1 MRTVWNMRT
10 TWNLLFVMLFCNAAR
25 GEDTIAETTG
35 ELEAAQL
42 EFFESSVRP
51 LLVTHCYS
59 CHSQTAAEAG
69 KLGGGLRLDSRDGVR
84 QGGDSG
90 AVFVPGN
97 SEASLLIQSVRY
109 QKSDLQ
115 MPPDGPLAAADIA
128 ILEKWVA
135 MGAPDPRDAAP
146 GKAAMQKAGIDMD
159 AARSLWA
166 FRKPVL
172 HAPPIVQDSSWPKQE
187 LDHFVLAA
195 LEQRGLQPVS
205 SATRRELIRRATF
218 DLLGLPPT
226 PSEIKAFEEDSRPD
240 AWDRVIERLLESPHY
255 GERWG
260 RYWLDVAR
268 YADDQGNSFLT
279 PTPTAWHY
287 RDWVVQALNQDMPYD
302 EFLRLQIA
310 GDEITEPAD
319 NYFTRLAGLGFQS
332 LGPQFRKGAAGE
344 ARAKADEVEDRVDTL
359 SRGVLGLTVSCARC
373 HDHKFDPIPQSD
385 YYRFAAAWNGVE
397 WPMQMLASPEEIRKH
412 QEWTTSVQQQTEGLK
427 SYREAA
433 MAQATRTALVNID
446 RYVMAATRW
455 LGQKSRQMPLD
466 ETLLAGEEG
475 LKLYFLRRWVTFLES
490 SGAEPGL
497 QELRS
502 AVSSSVAGGSGTASE
517 ELQRSVGSLKR
528 AVEEALQAS
537 DAAQRAA
544 AAGDGL
550 QIRPTETQTQL
561 LELLS
566 KAATAPFVVQ
576 VADLPAVLSES
587 ERQMLTDKEKAL
599 EALQSAPAPGGPT
612 MPGIRGGGMAMPVF
626 VRGNPEQP
634 GDLAPPGFLTILSPP
649 NGRPESKSFTR
660 LQLAQAITSPDNP
673 LTARVF
679 VNRVWHYHFGRG
691 IVATP
696 GNFGR
701 LGSPPTHPELL
712 DTLAVRFMES
722 GWSVKW
728 LHRTI
733 LRSATWQLSSQVR
746 DENITS
752 DPANEY
758 LWRMSPRRLDI
769 EAWRDALLSV
779 AGTLDLRIGGPSVD
793 QTNPGLKEVEG
804 FNFFTRLNGFEADD
818 PRGTRRTLYSVIS
831 RYAPN
836 ATLTMFDFPEPNVS
850 SEQRTATMVP
860 QQQLFV
866 LNSPLM
872 MEVSRQFARRLQA
885 ISEEDS
891 SRLEQAWLLAYGRH
905 PSVTESAAAL
915 EFLQEAEKHASDQ
928 DQLTP
933 WEQLAHSLLASNEFY
948 FIP

>member
-1 MRTVWNMRT
+1 MKTVGNI
-10 TWNLLFVMLFCNAAR
+10 LLVLLVTFVCSAVR
-25 GEDTIAETTG
+25 GEDPTAEKTD
-35 ELEAAQL
+35 ELDAAQL
-42 EFFESSVRP
+42 DFFESSVRP

-59 CHSQTAAEAG
+59 CHSRSASEAG
-69 KLGGGLRLDSRDGVR
+69 KLSGGLLLDSRDGVR

-90 AVFVPGN
+90 AVLVPGN

-109 QKSDLQ
+109 QRSDLQ
-115 MPPDGPLAAADIA
+115 MPPDGPLSAANVA
-128 ILEKWVA
+128 ILEKWVT

-146 GKAAMQKAGIDMD
+146 GETGVQKAGIDMN
-159 AARSLWA
+159 AARNLWA

-172 HAPPIVQDSSWPKQE
+172 HAAPVVRDGAWPKQE
-187 LDHFVLAA
+187 LDYFVLAA
-195 LEQRGLQPVS
+195 LEQRGLQPVTP
-205 SATRRELIRRATF
+205 ATRRELIRRASF

-226 PSEIKAFEEDSRPD
+226 PAEIQAFEEDVTPD
-240 AWDRVIERLLESPHY
+240 AWDRVIERLLASPHY

-373 HDHKFDPIPQSD
+373 HDHKFDPIPTRD
-385 YYRFAAAWNGVE
+385 YYSLAAAWNGVE

-427 SYREAA
+427 SFREAA
-433 MAQATRTALVNID
+433 IAETTRTALGNVD
-446 RYVMAATRW
+446 RYVSAATR
-455 LGQKSRQMPLD
+455 LLVQKSLQKSPD
-466 ETLLAGEEG
+466 ETLVAGEED
-475 LKLYFLRRWVTFLES
+475 LKLYFLRRWVRLLES
-490 SGAEPGL
+490 SGQEPGL
-497 QELRS
+497 QDLRA
-502 AVSSSVAGGSGTASE
+502 AVAASVAGGSMTVSEDLRRSAASVK
-517 ELQRSVGSLKR
+517 L
-528 AVEEALQAS
+528 AVAEALQATEAS
-537 DAAQRAA
+537 QGSSV
-544 AAGDGL
+544 AGDGM

-566 KAATAPFVVQ
+566 KAPTAPFFLQ
-576 VADLPAVLSES
+576 VADLSAVLSES
-587 ERQMLTDKEKAL
+587 ERQMLADKEKAL
-599 EALQSAPAPGGPT
+599 EILQNTPATGGPT

-634 GDLAPPGFLTILSPP
+634 GELAPPGFLTILSPAS
-649 NGRPESKSFTR
+649 GRPESTSFTR
-660 LQLAQAITSPDNP
+660 LQLAQAIASVDNP

-712 DTLAVRFMES
+712 DTLAARFMES
-722 GWSVKW
+722 GWSIKW

-733 LRSATWQLSSQVR
+733 LKSATWQLSSQVR

-831 RYAPN
+831 RYSPN

-872 MEVSRQFARRLQA
+872 MEVSRKFALRVQ
-885 ISEEDS
+885 SVSDKDT
-891 SRLEQAWLLAYGRH
+891 SRLEQAWLLAYGRP
-905 PSVTESAAAL
+905 PSEAESAAAL
-915 EFLQEAEKHASDQ
+915 EFLKEAGHNAAEQ

>member
-1 MRTVWNMRT
+1 
-10 TWNLLFVMLFCNAAR
+10 
-25 GEDTIAETTG
+25 
-35 ELEAAQL
+35 
-42 EFFESSVRP
+42 
-51 LLVTHCYS
+51 
-59 CHSQTAAEAG
+59 
-69 KLGGGLRLDSRDGVR
+69 
-84 QGGDSG
+84 
-90 AVFVPGN
+90 
-97 SEASLLIQSVRY
+97 
-109 QKSDLQ
+109 
-115 MPPDGPLAAADIA
+115 
-128 ILEKWVA
+128 
-135 MGAPDPRDAAP
+135 
-146 GKAAMQKAGIDMD
+146 
-159 AARSLWA
+159 
-166 FRKPVL
+166 
-172 HAPPIVQDSSWPKQE
+172 
-187 LDHFVLAA
+187 
-195 LEQRGLQPVS
+195 
-205 SATRRELIRRATF
+205 
-218 DLLGLPPT
+218 
-226 PSEIKAFEEDSRPD
+226 
-240 AWDRVIERLLESPHY
+240 
-255 GERWG
+255 
-260 RYWLDVAR
+260 
-268 YADDQGNSFLT
+268 
-279 PTPTAWHY
+279 
-287 RDWVVQALNQDMPYD
+287 
-302 EFLRLQIA
+302 
-310 GDEITEPAD
+310 
-319 NYFTRLAGLGFQS
+319 
-332 LGPQFRKGAAGE
+332 
-344 ARAKADEVEDRVDTL
+344 
-359 SRGVLGLTVSCARC
+359 
-373 HDHKFDPIPQSD
+373 
-385 YYRFAAAWNGVE
+385 
-397 WPMQMLASPEEIRKH
+397 
-412 QEWTTSVQQQTEGLK
+412 
-427 SYREAA
+427 

-550 QIRPTETQTQL
+550 RIRPTETQTQL